1 MFKALLKSI
10 IVGAGIMIGM
20 ASVGVAGLYIVADKM
35 GTATARA
42 TAGLEKANAEIAR
55 EFPAPRTI
63 DNLEAYRACLHAND
77 NGVPAD
83 AVDACR
89 DEFRDWEDSPTFA
102 LELEKLQ
109 NMDSRVLEIMAAY
122 DDANPTRYFD

>member
-1 MFKALLKSI
+1 MLKLLLSGIAL
-10 IVGAGIMIGM
+10 GAGLV
-20 ASVGVAGLYIVADKM
+20 AGVAGVVLGGWLYFADDMK
-35 GTATARA
+35 RA
-42 TAGLEKANAEIAR
+42 DAQAIAGLERANAAIEEA
-55 EFPAPRTI
+55 FPAPRVR
-63 DNLEAYRACLHAND
+63 DDLEAYRACLHAND
-77 NGVPAD
+77 TGNAET

-122 DDANPTRYFD
+122 DNANPTRYFD